1 MDKVSSGLHAGHSPS
16 HVENLIN
23 YGKNESFQHSC
34 KKLLGVQ
41 IVLHIF
47 ALSWYSGL
55 YMK

>member
-47 ALSWYSGL
+47 ALS
-55 YMK
+55 